1 MDQYT
6 RKTSLPQRRATLANI
21 ADSNQYLASLRQQQP
36 MSAIRQ
42 KRQSNFPQAGRVSK
56 VVSEIVNPKGFGRA
70 GRSSIRPSSALQTI
84 PQDRINDNNNVRQK
98 DCRPLRDKQYQ
109 MESINLIID
118 FLRNS
123 NYPYPIEQRNLS
135 SPIAKDFLNIFR
147 FLYNRLEPYKDIL
160 KTEDIA
166 GALKAIKY
174 PFIHDVSKSSLQ
186 AVGNQQTWPIL
197 LGMLR
202 WLVEVVA
209 MWERVETLENDQN
222 VMSLEFLF
230 FNYLADSYELFL
242 NGADEYPEQDEE
254 LSINFERMCEELIK
268 TNDEL
273 QSAVNELE
281 NELNRMSET
290 KDPLTEVRN
299 DNQTL
304 RSDMDKFN
312 SYTKHLEEK
321 KKKLSESI
329 TKLEDQQRTI
339 ELELKQNEEEKEK
352 IQRQVDSQPISPDDV
367 ERMHKESEQITNKR
381 NVIAGKMKEINKL
394 QWEKKLDVEKEII
407 ELEHLIQSHNSNL
420 FRIGLLPSSS
430 RLANGENFELSI
442 NVEAD
447 RIEKIISLDL
457 KDTVRNKLAEV
468 RKEFINE
475 LDKTQEQMTRANE
488 DVQHLIDDIGD
499 KESDL
504 HNLEETK
511 NSLSKQFDELKESDQ
526 KEYDNLVKR
535 IVAFE
540 QGVKQSK
547 SKGNSN
553 YIECKQKRQEIQI
566 HYDHI
571 SREYHNARDA
581 AINEFNQ
588 IKNDQVR
595 RLQNISAAITSLTQ
609 LSRDYL
615 KDVVKKEKHQKVHS

>member
-56 VVSEIVNPKGFGRA
+56 VVSEVVNPKGFGRA

-339 ELELKQNEEEKEK
+339 E
-352 IQRQVDSQPISPDDV
+352 
-367 ERMHKESEQITNKR
+367 SEQITNKR